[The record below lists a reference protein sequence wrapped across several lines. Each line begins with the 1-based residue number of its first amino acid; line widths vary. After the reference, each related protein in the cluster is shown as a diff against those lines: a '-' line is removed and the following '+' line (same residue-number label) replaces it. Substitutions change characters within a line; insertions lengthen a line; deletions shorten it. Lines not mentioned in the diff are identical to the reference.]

1 MAYLKVVSLRL
12 SPREMKSSSIPRL
25 LVRESR
31 VKRLD
36 ALQDKLISMLL
47 WKRGTLR
54 FTQTAHFPFS
64 YFWWLRMVL
73 LISVASWRFPENQLL
88 CIQALSFQVLD
99 EILAM
104 AIVLGPLFAL
114 GTCLFVSQAE
124 FQSSRCTHHTS
135 SKVFSQCSCI
145 LLRK

>member
-64 YFWWLRMVL
+64 YFWWLGMVL

-88 CIQALSFQVLD
+88 CIQALSFQIQVLD

-104 AIVLGPLFAL
+104 AICFRASVCSWHLPL
-114 GTCLFVSQAE
+114 CLTGRISEQ
-124 FQSSRCTHHTS
+124 QMHSSHFF
-135 SKVFSQCSCI
+135 KGF
-145 LLRK
+145 